1 MTGFPGERR
10 NRAVALV
17 TDDFRLYH
25 ELTPFLEAQGLRVL
39 VIRPGEEVPASV
51 RVLLGGPA
59 SDPRSVP
66 LRGHREATLLAV
78 YAALDTRPTARG
90 GYQRVV
96 FGVDPG
102 QVIGLAV
109 LADGAW
115 LHVGEARSAEDAA
128 ARVADWATGLAAKE
142 WEVHVG
148 DGDPQVG
155 RGLLPALKQALPKTR
170 VLLVPEE
177 DTSPHRPITES
188 RHTDAAVM
196 IALREPRDERG

>member
-1 MTGFPGERR
+1 
-10 NRAVALV
+10 VALV

-25 ELTPFLEAQGLRVL
+25 EMAPYLEEHGIHVLGLK
-39 VIRPGEEVPASV
+39 PGEPVPASV

-59 SDPRSVP
+59 DDARSLA
-66 LRGHREATLLAV
+66 LRVDREATLIAIQ
-78 YAALDTRPTARG
+78 AALDDRPTARA

-102 QVIGLAV
+102 EVIGLAV

-115 LHVGEARSAEDAA
+115 LHVAEVRSPEDAVARLSAWSTALA
-128 ARVADWATGLAAKE
+128 ARE

-148 DGDPQVG
+148 DGH
-155 RGLLPALKQALPKTR
+155 PKTGRSLVRDLRGAIPSAR

-177 DTSPHRPITES
+177 KTSPFRPLTQS
-188 RHTDAAVM
+188 RHTDAAIL
-196 IALREPRDERG
+196 IALREPRLD